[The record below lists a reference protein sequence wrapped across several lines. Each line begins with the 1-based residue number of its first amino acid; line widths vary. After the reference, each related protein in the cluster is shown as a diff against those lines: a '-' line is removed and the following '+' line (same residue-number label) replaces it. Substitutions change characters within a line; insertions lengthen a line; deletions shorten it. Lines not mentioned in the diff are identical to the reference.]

1 MLLFCRSPGPHLEQ
15 SRNIHRFLIQPQ
27 FFFLALRGEH
37 GHAVGEFIA
46 FGAYMPGDMSERE
59 LVFYPAV
66 DCVTVLND
74 FQILDLA
81 ASFRPASLFPAG
93 SPKANTVDG
102 VS

>member
-15 SRNIHRFLIQPQ
+15 SRNIHGFPIQPQ
-27 FFFLALRGEH
+27 FFFFALRGKH
-37 GHAVGEFIA
+37 RHAVGELVA
-46 FGAYMPGDMSERE
+46 FSADMTGDMSERE

-66 DCVTVLND
+66 DCITVLNN

-102 VS
+102 VR